1 MEVGDRFHFGPFCL
15 DARERV
21 LLRDGRLVPLAPKA
35 LGALLVLVRNMGH
48 LVEKDVLMAEVWPD
62 EVVEEGNL
70 AQQIFTLRKA
80 LGESTQYIE
89 TVPRRGYRFLD
100 AVEVTRLPSQR
111 YTENAEV
118 HKAYLRG
125 RYCWSKQTRA
135 GLERAI
141 GYFQQAIN
149 LRADYA
155 LAYSGIVDCYLR
167 LATNYLPPPEALP
180 KAASSALPVEIDE
193 GLPEV
198 QAAIETICEWDKKI
212 AEREHQRAAELRC
225 EYPAVHQ
232 WHAAYLF
239 SRSLYTRGLMKTDQG
254 NGSVTEGAR
263 SFGSDIRQ
271 PGQPQ
276 NSSLTAAEEVQV
288 FCVVARAQ
296 IDLGNYD
303 AARAVLARWW
313 TMGEWPRLDALG
325 PHSSADL
332 LYTTG
337 VLAYCV
343 ASTREVPRGQ
353 KHAEALLSGAIGIFE
368 QLGSR
373 TLSAEARI
381 KLGICYYYEGMFDLA
396 RTTARTLLEEL
407 PVKDRQ
413 LRSACLISL
422 ATFERHA
429 GRLHNALAC
438 LKEIEVA
445 EIGAQAA
452 GCYYLELAT
461 SFGDARN
468 EQAIEYFEEALHKFG
483 GIGNHRY
490 AAGVEI
496 NYGYFFLQLGRLDEA
511 ETHLMLARNLLDG
524 ITDRL
529 RGSVMDETLAQL
541 YLAAK
546 RLDLAEQ
553 AISRSVNTLEPGGQD
568 AHLAESLTTQG
579 RVLCRLGRQREAK
592 RALERAYTV
601 AERCGDE
608 EGAACA
614 LLTKVEEMCEQLDD
628 EERLELG
635 SQLDQLL
642 AHAQKASTLDRLR
655 KCHQLIA
662 SAHASL
668 EAH

>member
-1 MEVGDRFHFGPFCL
+1 M
-15 DARERV
+15 
-21 LLRDGRLVPLAPKA
+21 
-35 LGALLVLVRNMGH
+35 
-48 LVEKDVLMAEVWPD
+48 
-62 EVVEEGNL
+62 
-70 AQQIFTLRKA
+70 
-80 LGESTQYIE
+80 
-89 TVPRRGYRFLD
+89 
-100 AVEVTRLPSQR
+100 
-111 YTENAEV
+111 
-118 HKAYLRG
+118 
-125 RYCWSKQTRA
+125 
-135 GLERAI
+135 
-141 GYFQQAIN
+141 
-149 LRADYA
+149 
-155 LAYSGIVDCYLR
+155 
-167 LATNYLPPPEALP
+167 
-180 KAASSALPVEIDE
+180 
-193 GLPEV
+193 
-198 QAAIETICEWDKKI
+198 
-212 AEREHQRAAELRC
+212 
-225 EYPAVHQ
+225 HQ

-343 ASTREVPRGQ
+343 ASTREVPKGQ

-381 KLGICYYYEGMFDLA
+381 KLGICYYHEGMFDLA
-396 RTTARTLLEEL
+396 RTTVRTILEEL
-407 PVKDRQ
+407 PEKDRQ
-413 LRSACLISL
+413 LRSVCLICL
-422 ATFERHA
+422 ASFETHA

-438 LKEIEVA
+438 LKEVEIA
-445 EIGAQAA
+445 EIGTRAA
-452 GCYYLELAT
+452 GRYYLQLANAL
-461 SFGDARN
+461 SDARN
-468 EQAIEYFEEALHKFG
+468 EQAIEYYKKALHKFE

-490 AAGVEI
+490 AAYAEN
-496 NYGYFFLQLGRLDEA
+496 NYGNCFLKLGRLDEA
-511 ETHLMLARNLLDG
+511 EPHLMLARNLSVR
-524 ITDRL
+524 ITDRMQ
-529 RGSVMDETLAQL
+529 GSVLDDTLAQL
-541 YLAAK
+541 YLAAN
-546 RLDLAEQ
+546 RLELAEQ
-553 AISRSVNTLEPGGQD
+553 AISRSVNTLETGGQD
-568 AHLAESLTTQG
+568 ADLADSLTTQG
-579 RVLCRLGRQREAK
+579 RILCRLGRQREAK
-592 RALERAYTV
+592 RVLERAYAV
-601 AERCGDE
+601 AERCGHK
-608 EGAACA
+608 EGAAGA

-642 AHAQKASTLDRLR
+642 AHAQRASTLDRLR

-668 EAH
+668 EATTDDLGVMNQAGYVNLTN